1 MVYPT
6 SMNRC
11 NLPPWA
17 IASKHYNSHPQAI
30 EIQGV
35 SHNGRPLFE
44 KLETEED
51 PEIRGLIFHDFMDV
65 RYQLHQWQ
73 REETKNSRKSLKNSY
88 LRFLRGW
95 LFDSN
100 SVEGAVLKGWVESRL
115 GLPPTFHYKA
125 INDIHSEAYFRY
137 TVDRMKGSERTSA
150 IMSQFDLLYEFVQ
163 YELLR
168 QFSTRT
174 HLKLYRGIYDF
185 VEHQVI
191 EKYGKNRYLLRLNNL
206 NSFTDDFERAW
217 EFGSRVLEVDVPT
230 TKIFFMGG
238 LLPKSLFKGEG
249 EVLVIGGEFEVKV
262 LIGG

>member
-11 NLPPWA
+11 NLPSWA
-17 IASKHYNSHPQAI
+17 IASKHYNSHPQTI

-51 PEIRGLIFHDFMDV
+51 PDKRGLVFHDFMDV

-115 GLPPTFHYKA
+115 GLPPTL
-125 INDIHSEAYFRY
+125 
-137 TVDRMKGSERTSA
+137 KGSERTSA
-150 IMSQFDLLYEFVQ
+150 IMPQFDLLYEFVQ
-163 YELLR
+163 YELSR
-168 QFSTRT
+168 RFSART

-185 VEHQVI
+185 DEHQVI

-217 EFGSRVLEVDVPT
+217 EFGSRVLEVDVPI